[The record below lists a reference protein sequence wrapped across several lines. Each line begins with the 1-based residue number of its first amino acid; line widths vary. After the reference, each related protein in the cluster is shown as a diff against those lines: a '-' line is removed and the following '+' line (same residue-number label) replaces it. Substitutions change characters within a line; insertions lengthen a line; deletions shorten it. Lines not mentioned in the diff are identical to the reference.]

1 MALKNHISVRN
12 EVRDVIGNLVSIVYK
27 EVLEQ

>member
-1 MALKNHISVRN
+1 MALRNHISVCN
-12 EVRDVIGNLVSIVYK
+12 EVRDVIGNLVSILYK